1 MFMLRFNPKGW
12 DAAYLAERNNLLYLL
27 NGFNFK
33 IEQIGATSVNSGRS
47 NRNVDIMIVA
57 DSIADVSSITMKLQT
72 QKYKYLNY
80 LSDHEIST
88 LVKQTRVNGYGI
100 TLRVVLNASRMH
112 LRINAFQIYLKEDYH
127 RVQKYNNFRAEL
139 YKMYQK
145 DWKSYYRR
153 KRDYIN
159 AAIDENFK
167 FE

>member
-1 MFMLRFNPKGW
+1 MAMLRFDPKGW
-12 DAAYLAERNNLLYLL
+12 DATYLAERNNLLYLL
-27 NGFNFK
+27 NGFDIK
-33 IEQIGATSVNSGRS
+33 IEQIGATSFNSGRS
-47 NRNVDIMIVA
+47 NRNVDIMIIA

-72 QKYKYLNY
+72 QKYKYLSY

-127 RVQKYNNFRAEL
+127 RVQKYNDFRAEL
-139 YKMYQK
+139 YNMYRK

-159 AAIDENFK
+159 AVIDENFK

>member
-1 MFMLRFNPKGW
+1 MAMLRFDPKGW

-33 IEQIGATSVNSGRS
+33 IEQIGATSINSGRS

-57 DSIADVSSITMKLQT
+57 NSVADISSITMKLQT
-72 QKYKYLNY
+72 QKYKYLSY

-88 LVKQTRVNGYGI
+88 LVKQTRVNKYGI
-100 TLRVVLNASRMH
+100 TLRVVLNASKMH
-112 LRINAFQIYLKEDYH
+112 LRINAFQIYLKEDY
-127 RVQKYNNFRAEL
+127 RNAQKYNNFRAEL
-139 YKMYQK
+139 WRKYRK
-145 DWKSYYRR
+145 DWKSYYRC

-159 AAIDENFK
+159 ATIDENFK